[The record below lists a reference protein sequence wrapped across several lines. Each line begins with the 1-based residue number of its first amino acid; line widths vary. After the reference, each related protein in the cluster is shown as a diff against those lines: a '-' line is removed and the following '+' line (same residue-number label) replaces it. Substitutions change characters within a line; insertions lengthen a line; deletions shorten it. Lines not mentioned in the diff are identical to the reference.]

1 VRPISP
7 WRDDRTW
14 QRRLARDRALLLQ
27 RLDEPQLAF
36 VRGMVGV
43 ADGGGALD
51 FLLVYG
57 SAARGE
63 AREDSDVDVYFEAG
77 DLPEPFN
84 REDPNG
90 FFHAFGVPRGSL
102 LGAVRHGDAASFE
115 IARDAIVVADTERFR
130 QVLIVIDEERLEA
143 AAGDHR

>member
-1 VRPISP
+1 MQACSP

-14 QRRLARDRALLLQ
+14 QRRLIRDRARLLE
-27 RLDEPQLAF
+27 RLDEVQLEF

-57 SAARGE
+57 SAARGQASE
-63 AREDSDVDVYFEAG
+63 ESDVDVYFEAG
-77 DLPEPFN
+77 VLPEPFN

-102 LGAVRHGDAASFE
+102 LGAVRQGDEASLE
-115 IARDAIVVADTERFR
+115 IVRDAIVVSDTERFR
-130 QVLIVIDEERLEA
+130 QVLIAVDEEGLT
-143 AAGDHR
+143 